1 MIVEIKVPEVGE
13 SITEGVLVEWL
24 AEDGAVVAVD
34 DPLFELETDKITLTV
49 AAEAAGKLSQGAEA
63 ESRVQ
68 VGPVGGTLD
77 TEAAGAG
84 EGAPQGEPAAE
95 PEQGQDH
102 DGLSPAVRRLV
113 EEYGLDPTQLE
124 GTGPG
129 GRVTKGDVLAFI
141 EQHAEAPVEAESVA
155 KPAPAAAP
163 VPAAAKAP
171 AAAAAAATATG
182 ERETRIKMSSLRR
195 RLAQRLVE
203 VQQTAALLS
212 TFNEADMSGVMAL
225 RKRFKEPFEQKH
237 GVKLGFMSFFVKAVV
252 EGLRAV
258 PRVNARIEGDEI
270 VQANYHD
277 IGVAVSTENGLVV
290 PVVRDAGRLSFAE
303 LEQTIGELA
312 KKARDKKLTLE
323 DLSGGTFTISNGGV
337 YGSLLS
343 TPIINPPQSAIL
355 GMHGIKKRP
364 VVVDQRTD
372 QLEVRPM
379 MYLAVSYDH
388 RLIDGAEAV
397 TFLRR
402 IVECIEAP
410 ERLMLE
416 V

>member
-1 MIVEIKVPEVGE
+1 
-13 SITEGVLVEWL
+13 
-24 AEDGAVVAVD
+24 
-34 DPLFELETDKITLTV
+34 
-49 AAEAAGKLSQGAEA
+49 
-63 ESRVQ
+63 
-68 VGPVGGTLD
+68 
-77 TEAAGAG
+77 
-84 EGAPQGEPAAE
+84 
-95 PEQGQDH
+95 
-102 DGLSPAVRRLV
+102 
-113 EEYGLDPTQLE
+113 
-124 GTGPG
+124 
-129 GRVTKGDVLAFI
+129 
-141 EQHAEAPVEAESVA
+141 
-155 KPAPAAAP
+155 
-163 VPAAAKAP
+163 
-171 AAAAAAATATG
+171 
-182 ERETRIKMSSLRR
+182 MSSLRR